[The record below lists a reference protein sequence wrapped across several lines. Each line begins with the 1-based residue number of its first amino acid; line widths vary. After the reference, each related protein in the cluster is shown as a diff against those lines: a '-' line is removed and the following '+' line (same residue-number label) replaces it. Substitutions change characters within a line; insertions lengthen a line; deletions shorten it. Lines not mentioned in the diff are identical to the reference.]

1 MGRWL
6 PQRGWP
12 GHDGLAR
19 HLTDLA
25 LLAVP
30 SDAIQER
37 MLAKPEECRSVVGRN
52 CLGAARAGA
61 TGQDGLYPTRTRKM
75 SVFGGEI
82 I

>member
-25 LLAVP
+25 LLAIP

-37 MLAKPEECRSVVGRN
+37 MLAKPEERRGVVGRN
-52 CLGAARAGA
+52 CLGAARASG
-61 TGQDGLYPTRTRKM
+61 TGEAGLHPTRMRKM
-75 SVFGGEI
+75 SLFGGEI
-82 I
+82 V

>member
-37 MLAKPEECRSVVGRN
+37 MRAKPEEP
-52 CLGAARAGA
+52 AASSAGTA
-61 TGQDGLYPTRTRKM
+61 SGLRGPVRPVRMGFIPHEREK
-75 SVFGGEI
+75 
-82 I
+82 